1 MFGIRDRGFLRKGYM
16 ADITIVAP
24 DEEYTVTE
32 DTDGY
37 KCGWTPY
44 EGTRLRGKV
53 KAVFLNGKLRVKDG
67 KTTEDSPSGQRLAF

>member
-1 MFGIRDRGFLRKGYM
+1 M
-16 ADITIVAP
+16 IV
-24 DEEYTVTE
+24 
-32 DTDGY
+32 DTDKEFTVDRAGLRY